1 MSQPNDPTEA
11 LPTHRV
17 PADGAT
23 MRLGPHRPAPP
34 PDEQTVHLS
43 AAEQTVR
50 LSAGD
55 QTVHLPVEEAAVH
68 LAGEQATTRF
78 PADAAT
84 VHLGGGATVD
94 LGRGV
99 PPGGTGTDEATAY
112 LRTEAPTTRHR
123 TDGATYRTGAY
134 PTRNPTSPEPTA
146 AHPGRTTGAA
156 TVAPG
161 RTGSGA
167 VRNAAGEVRF
177 GPGVPTTPP
186 PAPAW
191 PTPAPPTR
199 RRPLWRTA
207 TSVLSGLLT
216 VALVVVVGLYLWQR
230 LRPLEVGGVTL
241 ATPATAGC
249 DATVDVVATVT
260 TNGRAGEIRYQWL
273 RSGSAPGALL
283 TERVGR
289 GQRTAALTLRWTF
302 NGVGSTTETAT
313 VNIVSPSPLQ
323 AQAPVVYD
331 CRR

>member
-23 MRLGPHRPAPP
+23 MRLDPHRPAPP

-43 AAEQTVR
+43 AGE
-50 LSAGD
+50 S
-55 QTVHLPVEEAAVH
+55 TVHLAAGESTVHLAAGESTVH

-78 PADAAT
+78 AADGAT
-84 VHLGGGATVD
+84 VHLGGGETVD
-94 LGRGV
+94 LRRGV
-99 PPGGTGTDEATAY
+99 PPVGTGTDDPTAY
-112 LRTEAPTTRHR
+112 LRTEAPTTGHR
-123 TDGATYRTGAY
+123 TDGATYRTGGY
-134 PTRNPTSPEPTA
+134 PTRYPTPPEPTA
-146 AHPGRTTGAA
+146 AHRGRTTGAA
-156 TVAPG
+156 TVPPG

-167 VRNAAGEVRF
+167 VGNAAGEVRF

-191 PTPAPPTR
+191 PTPAPPAR
-199 RRPLWRTA
+199 RRPVWRTA

-230 LRPLEVGGVTL
+230 LRPLEVDGVTV
-241 ATPATAGC
+241 ATPAPAGC

-273 RSGSAPGALL
+273 RTGSAPGTLL

-289 GQRTAALTLRWTF
+289 GQRTVALTLRWAF
-302 NGVGSTTETAT
+302 SGVGSTTETAT

-323 AQAPVVYD
+323 AQAPVAYD